1 MTIHEAKQFN
11 VEARQLCESR
21 TTERVSEC
29 YVRLEQ
35 LTPSMATAAA
45 MSATAAVASPIAVT
59 QARQYTTLLSKT

>member
-1 MTIHEAKQFN
+1 M
-11 VEARQLCESR
+11 CESR
-21 TTERVSEC
+21 TTEQASEWTP
-29 YVRLEQ
+29 EQ